1 MFVSVIMPIYNGEAF
16 LREAIESVLTQTHQN
31 FELVAIDDGSTD
43 GSPAILAEFAA
54 ADRRVRVITQRNL
67 GGARARNRALQEARA
82 DWAINLDCDDVLLP
96 NRIER
101 QLAFLAAC
109 PDVKVFACRAFYINR
124 KGRVFGM
131 TKGEPFTTPREF
143 ERHYAAGLPFG
154 INHSAVAMHRP
165 TILEVGGYRFEFEGA
180 EDLDL
185 WNRVAERGHLV
196 LQQDEALLKYRIHHT
211 SVMASRTR
219 QSWEVGDWAIA
230 CMRARRA
237 GRLEPSREE
246 FTRQLRA
253 QPWWR
258 RLQRERHMIARVQYR
273 MAGFDLAHGRWPQG
287 AARLALAGCAW
298 PCYVAER
305 AASQLY
311 RPALARWRS
320 GGGQAVESH

>member
-1 MFVSVIMPIYNGEAF
+1 MMFVSVIMPVYNGEAF
-16 LREAIESVLTQTHQN
+16 LREAIESVLAQTHRD
-31 FELVAIDDGSTD
+31 FELVAVDDGSTD
-43 GSPAILAEFAA
+43 ASPAILAAFAA
-54 ADRRVRVITQRNL
+54 ADLRVRVITQRNC

-82 DWAINLDCDDVLLP
+82 EWVINLDCDDIFLP

-101 QLAFLAAC
+101 QLAFLTAC

-124 KGRVFGM
+124 KGRVFGK
-131 TKGEPFTTPREF
+131 TKCEPFTTRREF
-143 ERHYAAGLPFG
+143 ERYYESGLPLG
-154 INHSAVAMHRP
+154 INHSAVAMHRA
-165 TILEVGGYRFEFEGA
+165 TILEVGGYRCEFEGA

-196 LQQDEALLKYRIHHT
+196 LQQDEALLKYRIHDT

-237 GRLEPSREE
+237 GRPEPTRAE
-246 FTRQLRA
+246 FQAQLRA

-258 RLQRERHMIARVQYR
+258 RLQRERHMLARVHYR
-273 MAGFDLAHGRWPQG
+273 MAGIDLADGRWPQG

-298 PCYVAER
+298 PRYVAKR
-305 AASQLY
+305 AASQFY
-311 RPALARWRS
+311 KPALAWWR
-320 GGGQAVESH
+320 GGAARELR